1 MRDYIPIDPDEVPTT
16 FDIDLEGDSFTI
28 GINYNKTG
36 DFYTVD
42 LWDGS
47 GDVIILGEKMI
58 LGIPLF
64 SQLVDSRVPVTSLVP
79 MDEAGIETRVTSS
92 NFGKTVFLYIDDIGP
107 DDAPQDD
114 ESDDTGD
121 NLNGDD
127 DNGDS

>member
-1 MRDYIPIDPDEVPTT
+1 MRDYIPFDPEEVPTT
-16 FDIDLEGDSFTI
+16 FDIDLEGDSYTM
-28 GINYNKTG
+28 GVNYNKTG
-36 DFYTVD
+36 DFYTID

-58 LGIPLF
+58 LGVPLF
-64 SQLVDSRVPVTSLVP
+64 SQLVDPRVPVTSLIP
-79 MDEAGIETRVTSS
+79 MDESGKETRVSQS

-107 DDAPQDD
+107 DEAPDD
-114 ESDDTGD
+114 EGDAGND